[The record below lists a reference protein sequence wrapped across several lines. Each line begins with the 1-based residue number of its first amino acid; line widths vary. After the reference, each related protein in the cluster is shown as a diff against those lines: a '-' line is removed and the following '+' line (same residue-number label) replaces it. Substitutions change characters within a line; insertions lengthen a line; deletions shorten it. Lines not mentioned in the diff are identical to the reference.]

1 MSALRVYL
9 VDDHPIVCSG
19 LEALL
24 SSQPDIEVV
33 GWSHSGEMAL
43 CDLRERS
50 GSVDVVIVDHRLS
63 GGIDGVEVCRRV
75 TAEPYLV
82 RCLAMSASADG
93 ESVRSFV
100 VAGASGFLLKHADPE
115 RIVDAVRTVGR
126 GASFIDQRVAELIA
140 QELNPAARGA
150 RLLLTARER
159 EILDYVA
166 CGLSNREIALKLCV
180 STSSVKS
187 YVSNLLRKL
196 GVTHR
201 TEAVAVAAREGLLA
215 LVSTGGAG

>member
-1 MSALRVYL
+1 MTALSVYL
-9 VDDHPIVCSG
+9 VDDHPVVCSG
-19 LEALL
+19 LDALL
-24 SSQPDIEVV
+24 SAQDDIEVL
-33 GWSHSGEMAL
+33 GYSHSAEMAL
-43 CDLRERS
+43 CDLRERPA
-50 GSVDVVIVDHRLS
+50 DVVIVDHRL
-63 GGIDGVEVCRRV
+63 GGSMDGVDLCRRI
-75 TAEPYLV
+75 TEPPYLT

-100 VAGASGFLLKHADPE
+100 CAGASGFLLKHADPE

-140 QELNPAARGA
+140 QELNPATRG
-150 RLLLTARER
+150 RMLLTARER
-159 EILDYVA
+159 EILEYVA
-166 CGLSNREIALKLCV
+166 RGLSNREIALRLCV

-215 LVSTGGAG
+215 LVSGSGAR

>member
-1 MSALRVYL
+1 MTALTVYL
-9 VDDHPIVCSG
+9 VDDHPVVCSG
-19 LEALL
+19 LDALL
-24 SSQPDIEVV
+24 SSQEDVQV
-33 GWSHSGEMAL
+33 LGYAHSAELAL
-43 CDLRERS
+43 CELRERPA
-50 GSVDVVIVDHRLS
+50 DVVIVDHRL
-63 GGIDGVEVCRRV
+63 GGTMDGVELCRRI
-75 TAEPYLV
+75 TQPPYLA

-93 ESVRSFV
+93 GSVRDFV
-100 VAGASGFLLKHADPE
+100 CAGASGFLLKHADPE

-140 QELNPAARGA
+140 QELNPSSRAAG
-150 RLLLTARER
+150 LLLTARER

-166 CGLSNREIALKLCV
+166 SGLSNREIALRLCV

-215 LVSTGGAG
+215 LVSGGSGR

>member
-1 MSALRVYL
+1 VYL
-9 VDDHPIVCSG
+9 VDDHPIVCAG
-19 LEALL
+19 LDALL
-24 SSQPDIEVV
+24 SAQEGIEVI
-33 GWSHSGEMAL
+33 GWSHSAEMAL
-43 CDLRERS
+43 CELRERPA
-50 GSVDVVIVDHRLS
+50 DVVVVDHRL
-63 GGIDGVEVCRRV
+63 GGAIDGVELCRRI
-75 TAEPYLV
+75 TADPYLA

-100 VAGASGFLLKHADPE
+100 CAGASGFLLKHADPD
-115 RIVDAVRTVGR
+115 RIVHAVRTVGG

-150 RLLLTARER
+150 RMLLTPRER

-166 CGLSNREIALKLCV
+166 RGLSNREIAVKLCV

-215 LVSTGGAG
+215 LVSGSGSG

>member
-1 MSALRVYL
+1 MTALTVYL
-9 VDDHPIVCSG
+9 VDDHPVVCSG
-19 LEALL
+19 LDALL
-24 SSQPDIEVV
+24 SGQEDITVV
-33 GWSHSGEMAL
+33 GYAHSAELAL
-43 CDLRERS
+43 CELRERPA
-50 GSVDVVIVDHRLS
+50 DLVIVDHRL
-63 GGIDGVEVCRRV
+63 GGSMDGVELCKRI
-75 TAEPYLV
+75 TQEPYMA

-100 VAGASGFLLKHADPE
+100 CAGASGFLLKHADAD

-140 QELNPAARGA
+140 QELNPQTRG
-150 RLLLTARER
+150 RLLLTPRER
-159 EILDYVA
+159 EILEYVA
-166 CGLSNREIALKLCV
+166 HGLSNREIALRLCV

-215 LVSTGGAG
+215 VVSRTGTR

>member
-1 MSALRVYL
+1 MTALTVYL
-9 VDDHPIVCSG
+9 VDDHPVVCSG
-19 LEALL
+19 LDALL
-24 SSQPDIEVV
+24 SSQDDIEVL
-33 GWSHSGEMAL
+33 GYAHSAEMAL
-43 CDLRERS
+43 CDLRERPA
-50 GSVDVVIVDHRLS
+50 DVVIVDHRL
-63 GGIDGVEVCRRV
+63 GGAMDGVDLCRRI
-75 TAEPYLV
+75 TEPPYLA
-82 RCLAMSASADG
+82 RCLAMSATADG

-100 VAGASGFLLKHADPE
+100 CAGASGFLLKHADPE

-140 QELNPAARGA
+140 QELNPATRG
-150 RLLLTARER
+150 RMLLTARER
-159 EILDYVA
+159 EILEYVA
-166 CGLSNREIALKLCV
+166 NGLSNREIALRLCV

-215 LVSTGGAG
+215 LVSGSGAR

>member
-1 MSALRVYL
+1 MTALSVYL
-9 VDDHPIVCSG
+9 VDDHPVVCSG
-19 LEALL
+19 LDALL
-24 SSQPDIEVV
+24 SGQDDIEVL
-33 GWSHSGEMAL
+33 GYSHSAELAL
-43 CDLRERS
+43 CDLRERPA
-50 GSVDVVIVDHRLS
+50 DVVIVDHRL
-63 GGIDGVEVCRRV
+63 GGTMDGVELCRRI
-75 TAEPYLV
+75 TEPPYLA

-93 ESVRSFV
+93 ESVRQFV
-100 VAGASGFLLKHADPE
+100 CAGASGFLLKHADPD

-140 QELNPAARGA
+140 QELNPATRG
-150 RLLLTARER
+150 RMLLTARER
-159 EILDYVA
+159 EILEYVA
-166 CGLSNREIALKLCV
+166 HGLSNREIALRLCV

-215 LVSTGGAG
+215 LVSGSSPR

>member
-1 MSALRVYL
+1 MTALTVYL
-9 VDDHPIVCSG
+9 VDDHPVVCSG
-19 LEALL
+19 LDSLL
-24 SSQPDIEVV
+24 SSQDDIEVL
-33 GWSHSGEMAL
+33 GYSHSAEMAL
-43 CDLRERS
+43 CDLRERPA
-50 GSVDVVIVDHRLS
+50 DVVIVDHRL
-63 GGIDGVEVCRRV
+63 GGAMDGVELCGRI
-75 TAEPYLV
+75 TQPPYLA

-100 VAGASGFLLKHADPE
+100 CAGASGFLLKHADPE

-140 QELNPAARGA
+140 QELSPAARGG
-150 RLLLTARER
+150 RMLLTARER
-159 EILDYVA
+159 EILEYVA
-166 CGLSNREIALKLCV
+166 RGLSNREIALRLCV

-215 LVSTGGAG
+215 LVSGGAAR

>member
-1 MSALRVYL
+1 MSVLTVYL
-9 VDDHPIVCSG
+9 VDDHPVVCSG
-19 LEALL
+19 LDALL
-24 SSQPDIEVV
+24 SSQDDIQVLGWAHSAEV
-33 GWSHSGEMAL
+33 AL
-43 CDLRERS
+43 CELRERPA
-50 GSVDVVIVDHRLS
+50 DVVVVDHRLAGS
-63 GGIDGVEVCRRV
+63 MDGVDLCRRI
-75 TAEPYLV
+75 TAEPYLA

-93 ESVRSFV
+93 ESVRAFV

-150 RLLLTARER
+150 RMLLTARER
-159 EILDYVA
+159 EILDYVSR
-166 CGLSNREIALKLCV
+166 GMSNREIAVKLCV
-180 STSSVKS
+180 STSSVKA

-215 LVSTGGAG
+215 LVSSGGGG

>member
-1 MSALRVYL
+1 MTALSVYL
-9 VDDHPIVCSG
+9 VDDHPVVCSG
-19 LEALL
+19 LDALL
-24 SSQPDIEVV
+24 SGQDDIEVI
-33 GWSHSGEMAL
+33 GYSHSAEIAL
-43 CDLRERS
+43 CDLRERRA
-50 GSVDVVIVDHRLS
+50 DVVIVDHRL
-63 GGIDGVEVCRRV
+63 GGAMDGVDLCRRI
-75 TAEPYLV
+75 TEPPYLA

-100 VAGASGFLLKHADPE
+100 CAGASGFLLKHADPE

-140 QELNPAARGA
+140 QELNPATRG
-150 RLLLTARER
+150 RMLLTARER
-159 EILDYVA
+159 EILEYVA
-166 CGLSNREIALKLCV
+166 NGLSNREIAVRLCV

-215 LVSTGGAG
+215 VVSGSGVR